1 MNQPGA
7 FLERLDYHVL
17 MPLNLSYHEGLNSL
31 LGEVGLLNVNRK
43 VEVGEDIAKM
53 RVFSCAERKIGADE
67 PSHNSPLEFSSIER
81 ADQVVGHPLISGA
94 VRIEIEE
101 GGDGSRVAALALEL
115 HGRRRR
121 PLTGRISKLVRVEQ
135 MNLDVR
141 EIPWVIGGR
150 LPVALLDTSKAYP
163 CTVFAIA

>member
-7 FLERLDYHVL
+7 LLERLDYRIL
-17 MPLNLSYHEGLNSL
+17 MPLNLSYHEGVNSL
-31 LGEVGLLNVNRK
+31 LGEVGLLNVDRG
-43 VEVGEDIAKM
+43 VEVGEDIAKI

-67 PSHNSPLEFSSIER
+67 PSHNPPLEFSSIER
-81 ADQVVGHPLISGA
+81 ADQVVGHPLISGV

-101 GGDGSRVAALALEL
+101 GGDGSRVAA
-115 HGRRRR
+115 
-121 PLTGRISKLVRVEQ
+121 PGRIAKLVRVEE

-141 EIPWVIGGR
+141 EISWVIGGR

-163 CTVFAIA
+163 WQRS